1 MMTKSK
7 RDKQETQFPKF
18 WVLPKWLTNR
28 EVRLLK
34 QIHVAEPSLSMESA
48 LRRLMSSN
56 FMTDTDK
63 PDDATEH

>member
-1 MMTKSK
+1 MMTKPK
-7 RDKQETQFPKF
+7 KEKQDIPLPKF

-34 QIHVAEPSLSMESA
+34 QIHAAEPSLSMESA

-56 FMTDTDK
+56 FVIDPDK